1 MRLLHPGEGNGT
13 GRNMKGELVSN
24 QEMPDNKRKP
34 LTNGTSVAFLVLLT
48 MLTMLVVMSFC
59 QALKHYY
66 FPDISLWK
74 YDAYT
79 NIFSALVAA
88 AVAFFILRNR
98 QSLLRQ
104 IEWHVHD
111 LWLKEEELESHRRNL
126 EGLVQERTA
135 ELKAA
140 NEHLLQQ
147 IDHREFTEVALRESE
162 ASFRAFA
169 ETSPA
174 GIFIVQDVSFK
185 YVNGAMAT
193 ITGYS
198 TEELRGM
205 TFWDNVHPDCREMVK
220 ERGLARLR
228 GEAVPGRYEMQIINK
243 SGQDRWLETAVTS
256 LNYEDRP
263 AILGAVMDITDRKEA
278 EAVLRESE
286 ERYRATI
293 EYSNDGVALL
303 SDGTCIFVN
312 RTFVE
317 MFGYDSP
324 DQIIGGSI
332 AQVVHPDDRKRVV
345 DINCTRQEGEGA
357 PQRYEFRGIR
367 RDGEIVCVEVSAN
380 EILYHGATVALAYLR
395 DISARK
401 GWEQSLHES
410 EERYRSLFEESRDA
424 IYITTRA
431 GTCIDGN
438 QAFLDLFGYVR
449 EELSEVSARMVYA
462 SSQEKER
469 FKKAIKDKGSVR
481 DFDIKLRRKDG
492 TVMDCLLSVTTK
504 RNAEGAIV
512 AYQGIVRNITD
523 RKRAEETVRH
533 MAYHDLLTGLPNR
546 QLFNDRLMM
555 AMIRAKRSE
564 QRAAVAMLDLDK
576 FKDINDTLGHAMGD
590 ELLKAAAG
598 RLKKLLR
605 KSDTIARMGGDE
617 FLLVLPDLHQAE
629 DAHRLVSKIMGAF
642 DTPFVVEGYEL
653 AITTSAGIAIYPDD
667 GLDTNTLIKK
677 ADIAMYRAK
686 QLGRNLYQRYSATEA
701 AERVSPQPVD
711 AP

>member
-1 MRLLHPGEGNGT
+1 MGR
-13 GRNMKGELVSN
+13 GRNTKGELASN
-24 QEMPDNKRKP
+24 QETPDSKRKQV
-34 LTNGTSVAFLVLLT
+34 TNGTSVAFLVLLT
-48 MLTMLVVMSFC
+48 MFVMLVVMSFC

-66 FPDISLWK
+66 FPDVSLWK
-74 YDAYT
+74 YHAYT
-79 NIFSALVAA
+79 NIFSSLVAA
-88 AVAFFILRNR
+88 AVVFFVLRNR
-98 QSLLRQ
+98 QPLLRQ
-104 IEWHVHD
+104 IDHHVHE
-111 LWLKEEELESHRRNL
+111 LRSKEEELGRHRRDL

-174 GIFIVQDVSFK
+174 GIFIVQDTSFK

-198 TEELRGM
+198 GEELRGT
-205 TFWDNVHPDCREMVK
+205 TFWDTIHPDSREMVK

-228 GEAVPGRYEMQIINK
+228 GEAVPERYEMKIINK
-243 SGQDRWLETAVTS
+243 SGRDRWLEAAVTS
-256 LNYEDRP
+256 LNYEDKP
-263 AILGAVMDITDRKEA
+263 AILGTVMDITDRKEA

-303 SDGTCIFVN
+303 NDGTCIFVN

-324 DQIIGGSI
+324 DRIIGGSI

-367 RDGEIVCVEVSAN
+367 RDGEIVYVEVSAN

-424 IYITTRA
+424 IYITTRE

-449 EELSEVSARMVYA
+449 EGLAGVTARMVYA

-523 RKRAEETVRH
+523 RKRAEEAVRH

-546 QLFNDRLMM
+546 HLFNDRLMM
-555 AMIRAKRSE
+555 AMIRAKRNE
-564 QRAAVAMLDLDK
+564 QRTAVAMLDLDK

-590 ELLKAAAG
+590 ELLKTAAG

-629 DAHRLVSKIMGAF
+629 DAHRLVRKIMGAF
-642 DTPFVVEGYEL
+642 NTPFVVEGYEL
-653 AITTSAGIAIYPDD
+653 SITTSAGIAIYPDD

-701 AERVSPQPVD
+701 AEGVSPQPAD